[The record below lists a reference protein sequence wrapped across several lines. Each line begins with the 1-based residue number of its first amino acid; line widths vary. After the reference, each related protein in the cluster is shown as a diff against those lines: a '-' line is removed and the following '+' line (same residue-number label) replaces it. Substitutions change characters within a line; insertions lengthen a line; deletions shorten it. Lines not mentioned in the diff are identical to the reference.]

1 MCLGTLAGG
10 QRVGDDD
17 DHNGD
22 DDDDDG
28 GDDDDDGG
36 DDDDDDGELRGQTG
50 WWNPDQ
56 RPQTSFALHCQCNN
70 RLNIDIIFIIIII
83 IIIVVVVVV
92 IIVTLHCNDVKPWWT
107 VIVLHKHLN
116 VLNIVIMFHSHRDD
130 DLSDT
135 NHPLLFQVKI

>member
-10 QRVGDDD
+10 QRVGDGDN
-17 DHNGD
+17 HNV
-22 DDDDDG
+22 
-28 GDDDDDGG
+28 

-70 RLNIDIIFIIIII
+70 RLNIDIIFIFIV
-83 IIIVVVVVV
+83 VVVVVV

-107 VIVLHKHLN
+107 VIVLH
-116 VLNIVIMFHSHRDD
+116 
-130 DLSDT
+130 
-135 NHPLLFQVKI
+135 

>member
-10 QRVGDDD
+10 QRVGDGDN
-17 DHNGD
+17 HNV
-22 DDDDDG
+22 
-28 GDDDDDGG
+28 

-50 WWNPDQ
+50 WGNPDQ

-70 RLNIDIIFIIIII
+70 RLNIDIIFIFII
-83 IIIVVVVVV
+83 VV

>member
-10 QRVGDDD
+10 QRVGDGDN
-17 DHNGD
+17 HNV
-22 DDDDDG
+22 
-28 GDDDDDGG
+28 

-70 RLNIDIIFIIIII
+70 RLNIDIIFIIIMII
-83 IIIVVVVVV
+83 IVVVVV

-130 DLSDT
+130 YLSDT